1 MKNFLLVLCI
11 VVTLAA
17 LGCGPNPEVV
27 KTAKVL
33 DSLATKFNP
42 ATDLG
47 VDLTKWEG
55 EAKAALVNIK
65 KYSDSLQTSKAADS
79 VKAKAKE
86 VVAGYETMMANYE
99 AMMKKHNDLFEN
111 EKKLATDAAKKLSLE
126 ELKKA
131 MDKIIEERKTMKSD
145 VDNLVGLYNK
155 VTESY
160 NALTQTLVSSAPSKK

>member
-1 MKNFLLVLCI
+1 MKNLVLVLFI
-11 VVTLAA
+11 VASLAA
-17 LGCGPNPEVV
+17 VGCGPNPEVM
-27 KTAKVL
+27 KTAKTL

-42 ATDLG
+42 KTDLG

-55 EAKAALVNIK
+55 EAKAALANIK

-86 VVAGYETMMANYE
+86 VVAGYETMLTSYD

-111 EKKLATDAAKKLSLE
+111 EKKLAAEAAKKLSLE

-145 VDNLVGLYNK
+145 IDNLVAMYNK
-155 VTESY
+155 ATESY
-160 NALTQTLVSSAPSKK
+160 KALTQTLVSSAPSKK